1 VKAASFLHYGQSH
14 NPESP
19 HFFDQARLL
28 SEKRFKP
35 AWFHWDDVIANT
47 RRAYR
52 PGD

>member
-19 HFFDQARLL
+19 HFFDQAKLL

-47 RRAYR
+47 RRVYR